1 MISREPTLEFWP
13 FIDHPWGEAREVFK
27 GFIAWLDS
35 YISREEPTSI
45 LKAMV
50 GLMAFAGLLGT
61 IFGSQPIRAGAF
73 VIVIVFVAS
82 IILLLLADRRRLKGA
97 YDTHRMLLARY
108 CDFVVDN
115 SPEPLVSIEAWRQ
128 RVYIHTNGD
137 VREVLTLK
145 AVALREKVYFIRL
158 KAGSRWDPPE
168 RYQRNIKITARSLT
182 VNGAP
187 GPRWNVTTTWQSAQ
201 KINSILH
208 LHQPISRGE
217 EILFE
222 VVRTWPA
229 KCLPLVRG
237 EAEEF
242 SFRTT
247 PLLEIQHVEVSIVL
261 PAGFDAVYELVGSK
275 EPDVRLSANAEYDKE
290 GRRVLVWHADKV
302 PARTLLGMRLELK

>member
-1 MISREPTLEFWP
+1 M
-13 FIDHPWGEAREVFK
+13 FK
-27 GFIAWLDS
+27 GFIVWLDS
-35 YISREEPTSI
+35 YISREEPTSV

-82 IILLLLADRRRLKGA
+82 IMLLLLADRRHLKRA

-108 CDFVVDN
+108 CDFVIDN
-115 SPEPLVSIEAWRQ
+115 SPEPLVSIEAWKQ
-128 RVYIHTNGD
+128 RVYIHINGD

-158 KAGSRWDPPE
+158 KAGSRWNQPE
-168 RYQRNIKITARSLT
+168 RYQRDAKVTARSLT

-187 GPRWNVTTTWQSAQ
+187 GPRWNVTTTWQSAE
-201 KINSILH
+201 KMNCILH
-208 LHQPISRGE
+208 LHQPIKRGE
-217 EILFE
+217 EIFFE

-247 PLLEIQHVEVSIVL
+247 PLLEIQHVEFSIVL
-261 PAGFDAVYELVGSK
+261 PAGFDAVYELVGSR
-275 EPDVRLSANAEYDKE
+275 EPDVQLSADAEYDKE
-290 GRRVLVWHADKV
+290 GRRVLIWHADKV
-302 PARTLLGMRLELK
+302 PARTLLGLRLELK